1 MRKKKEYWKRM
12 LNYPARLR
20 ICLSCRRAQVR
31 GEKLSVA
38 ALLKASWVTII
49 AAIASDRAN
58 T

>member
-1 MRKKKEYWKRM
+1 M
-12 LNYPARLR
+12 LNYLARLR
-20 ICLSCRRAQVR
+20 ICLTCRRAQVR